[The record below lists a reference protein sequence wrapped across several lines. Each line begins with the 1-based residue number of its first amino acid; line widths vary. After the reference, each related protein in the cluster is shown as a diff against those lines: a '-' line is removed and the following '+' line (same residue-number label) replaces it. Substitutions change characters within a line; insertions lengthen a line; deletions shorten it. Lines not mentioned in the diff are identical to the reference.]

1 MSYIAGLAVVI
12 LVGIG
17 VVFGVVSL
25 GRMNV
30 DK

>member
-1 MSYIAGLAVVI
+1 MSYIAGLAVVVLI
-12 LVGIG
+12 GIG

-25 GRMNV
+25 GRMHV